1 MDAALRRLSPLSSAI
16 GSLAV
21 LAALLAVMGWLPG
34 KSVII
39 FVVIVAGMLALRQPV
54 VLILAVIAA
63 YAHVFFTPKTNSSV
77 EFLIQDIWFVVNR
90 EVLLSIPMFIV
101 AGAIM
106 TRGAIARRLID
117 VMVELTAPIPGGLG
131 VAAVLACGIFAAI
144 SGSSIVT
151 MLAIGAIM
159 YPAMIQA
166 GYNKPFALGIIMS
179 AGTLGIMIPPSIP
192 LILFGVMTEV
202 SITDLFKA
210 GIGPGFLLVAVF
222 AIYSYAVNR
231 RMATRAWSFSALGT
245 AFRRGIWALLL
256 PVILLGGIYSG
267 YFSPTE
273 AAAVSVLY
281 AVIVETFI
289 HRELKL
295 KDYGAV
301 LFETVQ
307 LLGTLLPLLAFAA
320 SLNTILDY
328 EGIAEKRVKFATGA
342 LDNKFLMMLGIN
354 LLLLVVGCL
363 MDAGSAIIVFS
374 PLLLPLATSVGY
386 DPVHFG
392 IIMNANLEIGYLTPP
407 VGLNLIV
414 AMAAFKE
421 NFGTI
426 VKAALP
432 FVAIM
437 LVWLVVVIAFPG
449 VSLFLTR

>member
-179 AGTLGIMIPPSIP
+179 AGTLGIMIPPSI
-192 LILFGVMTEV
+192 
-202 SITDLFKA
+202 TDLFKA

-328 EGIAEKRVKFATGA
+328 EGIAESWVKFATGA

>member
-1 MDAALRRLSPLSSAI
+1 MDTVIRSRSPLYW
-16 GSLAV
+16 SLGIVVAV
-21 LAALLAVMGWLPG
+21 FGLLGLFGLMPGPKVLFFLVM
-34 KSVII
+34 
-39 FVVIVAGMLALRQPV
+39 VVGLLVLRQPV

-63 YAHVFFTPKTNSSV
+63 YTHAYFATNSGV
-77 EFLIQDIWFVVNR
+77 EFLLQDMWFVVNR

-106 TRGAIARRLID
+106 TRGSIAQRLIN
-117 VMVELTAPIPGGLG
+117 VMVELTAPIPGGMG
-131 VAAVLACGIFAAI
+131 VAAVLGCAVFAAI

-151 MLAIGAIM
+151 MLAIGSIM
-159 YPAMIQA
+159 YPAMIST
-166 GYNKPFALGIIMS
+166 GYSKPFSLGLIAS

-192 LILFGVMTEV
+192 MILFGIMTEV
-202 SITDLFKA
+202 SITEMFKA
-210 GIGPGFLLVAVF
+210 GIGPGLLLTLVF

-231 RMATRAWSFSALGT
+231 RMPTRSWDLGLIWKAL
-245 AFRRGIWALLL
+245 REGIWAMLL

-281 AVIVETFI
+281 ALVVETLI
-289 HRELKL
+289 HRDMKL
-295 KDYGAV
+295 PDYGKV
-301 LFETVQ
+301 LTETVG
-307 LLGTLLPLLAFAA
+307 LLGTLLPLLAIAA
-320 SLNTILDY
+320 SLNTVLDY
-328 EGIAEKRVKFATGA
+328 EGVAAGWVNFVKAHVTDKAT
-342 LDNKFLMMLGIN
+342 MMIGIN

-392 IIMNANLEIGYLTPP
+392 IIMTANLEIGYLTPP

-421 NFGTI
+421 SFWTI
-426 VKAALP
+426 CKAVVP
-432 FVAIM
+432 FVILM
-437 LVWLVVVIAFPG
+437 LFWLVAVIVFPEL
-449 VSLFLTR
+449 SLYLAR